1 MDKYKFLASSLML
14 VIFANMSFSSYTYA
28 QDSSG
33 KKEVRVVIDRLFDG
47 MRAGDSTMVRSVF
60 YSDVRMAS
68 ISNEGEATL
77 TEAPVERFVRAV
89 GTPHDKQWDERI
101 YDVKIRVDGN
111 MATAWVPF
119 VFYHGG
125 EKSHCGVNAFQLFK
139 TKEDGWKVINITD
152 TRKSNK
158 CPEI

>member
-1 MDKYKFLASSLML
+1 MDKYIILPFALMLLIAANLGFSSQVHAQDASS
-14 VIFANMSFSSYTYA
+14 
-28 QDSSG
+28 
-33 KKEVRVVIDRLFDG
+33 KKEVRAVIDRLFDG

-68 ISNEGEATL
+68 ISNEGETAL
-77 TEAPVERFVRAV
+77 TEAPVGRFVHAV
-89 GTPHDKQWDERI
+89 GTPHEKQWDERI
-101 YDVKIRVDGN
+101 YDVKINVDGN

-119 VFYHGG
+119 VFYLGG

-152 TRKSNK
+152 TRKRNK